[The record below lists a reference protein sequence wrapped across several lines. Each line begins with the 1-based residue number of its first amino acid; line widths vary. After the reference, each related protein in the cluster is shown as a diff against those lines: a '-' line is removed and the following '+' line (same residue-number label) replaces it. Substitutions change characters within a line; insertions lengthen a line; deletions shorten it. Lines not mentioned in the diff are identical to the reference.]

1 MTRIVI
7 CCVVVLALAPL
18 LAACGASTQGP
29 TTWLDRPLDGATV
42 PVGPVT
48 IQAHA
53 SDAGGVAGFEFFVD
67 DDLLVTVPADGAR
80 LSQATAAWNPTAP
93 GTYMVRARATDPQ
106 GNVGPEATS
115 AVTVGELSPASITPT
130 PSPTYAVPAVSVTR
144 AAPTSTPTRPRSATA
159 TRVPPTP
166 TSTPPRP
173 ATATFVPPT
182 ATRVPPTSTP
192 TTPPPRIVSLQANPS
207 SILAGQ
213 CTTVSW
219 TVEGNLTGVW
229 LDGEGVGQYDARD
242 KCPGSTTTFTLVAR
256 SAGGEDSESVTVT
269 VTQPQ
274 PTATTP
280 FRADLAVTDLRP
292 DTPQG
297 PLYANLT
304 NNGPGTLSNVTI
316 QFSCQWD
323 ATESIEGGHTSGQVG
338 PSNLTVISLS
348 PGQTTPWNTGVPIDL
363 RAVQYDITCTIYV
376 PFEDPNGANNSY
388 SELLP

>member
-1 MTRIVI
+1 
-7 CCVVVLALAPL
+7 
-18 LAACGASTQGP
+18 
-29 TTWLDRPLDGATV
+29 
-42 PVGPVT
+42 
-48 IQAHA
+48 
-53 SDAGGVAGFEFFVD
+53 
-67 DDLLVTVPADGAR
+67 
-80 LSQATAAWNPTAP
+80 
-93 GTYMVRARATDPQ
+93 
-106 GNVGPEATS
+106 
-115 AVTVGELSPASITPT
+115 
-130 PSPTYAVPAVSVTR
+130 
-144 AAPTSTPTRPRSATA
+144 
-159 TRVPPTP
+159 
-166 TSTPPRP
+166 
-173 ATATFVPPT
+173 VPPT